1 MKPLALIS
9 GCSGLVFTRDEIAFF
24 REFDPWGLILFQRNC
39 HDHEQIKALI
49 SSFRAL
55 NGRKDAPVLIDQ
67 EGGRVQRLQPPLWR
81 QYPAARIF
89 GDIFQKDREEG
100 LEAAYLIT
108 RLIAEDLHNL
118 GINVDCLPVADVPR
132 HDSDNI
138 IGDRSYASDAETVSH
153 LARAAATALLE
164 GGVLPVIKHIPG
176 HGRARVDSHLELP
189 VVTTKAETLHRTDF
203 RPFGK
208 LSDLPLAMT
217 AHVVYEAFDSQHP
230 ATLSATIITEVIRGV
245 MGFDGLLMSDDLSMK
260 ALSGSFAHRTRQ
272 VFAAGCDVV
281 LHCNG
286 DMNEMRQVAENTPRL
301 QAKAFE
307 RAKAAL
313 KCLNYPQNFDR
324 DRALFVHSHL
334 LQNSL
339 NERIPVG

>member
-1 MKPLALIS
+1 
-9 GCSGLVFTRDEIAFF
+9 
-24 REFDPWGLILFQRNC
+24 
-39 HDHEQIKALI
+39 
-49 SSFRAL
+49 
-55 NGRKDAPVLIDQ
+55 
-67 EGGRVQRLQPPLWR
+67 
-81 QYPAARIF
+81 
-89 GDIFQKDREEG
+89 
-100 LEAAYLIT
+100 LIT
-108 RLIAEDLHNL
+108 RLIAEDLYDL

-153 LARAAATALLE
+153 LARAAANGLLE

-176 HGRARVDSHLELP
+176 HGRARVDSHFKLP
-189 VVTTKAETLHRTDF
+189 VVTTEAETLRRTDF
-203 RPFGK
+203 KAFGE

-217 AHVVYEAFDSQHP
+217 AHVVYDAFDSQHP
-230 ATLSATIITEVIRGV
+230 ATLSATIITKVIREG
-245 MGFDGLLMSDDLSMK
+245 MGFDGLIMSDDLSMK
-260 ALSGSFAHRTRQ
+260 ALSGSFAQRTSKA
-272 VFAAGCDVV
+272 FAAGCDVV

-286 DMNEMRQVAENTPRL
+286 DLNEMKQVAENAPRL

-307 RAKAAL
+307 RAEAAL

-324 DRALFVHSHL
+324 DRALFVHSRL